1 MIKIL
6 KKLMEKPV
14 IYKKQRKTE
23 KDTLSIKSV
32 ADTTGNSIETI
43 LSMIY

>member
-6 KKLMEKPV
+6 KKLTERPV
-14 IYKKQRKTE
+14 IFKRQRKIE
-23 KDTLSIKSV
+23 KDGLSIKSI
-32 ADTTGNSIETI
+32 ADTTGKSIETI